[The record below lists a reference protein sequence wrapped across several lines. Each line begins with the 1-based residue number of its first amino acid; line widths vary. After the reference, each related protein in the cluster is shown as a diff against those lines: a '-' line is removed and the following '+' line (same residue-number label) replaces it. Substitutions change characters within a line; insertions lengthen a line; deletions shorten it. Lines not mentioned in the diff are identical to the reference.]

1 MFYYVDQLRTTLF
14 PIGLVK
20 TESVLIVGSVE
31 TDVERSM
38 LVVAVVMLMAV
49 LMHILFWLSQA

>member
-20 TESVLIVGSVE
+20 TESDLIVGSVE
-31 TDVERSM
+31 TDVERSL
-38 LVVAVVMLMAV
+38 LVVAVVMLMVV

>member
-20 TESVLIVGSVE
+20 TESDLIVGSVE

-38 LVVAVVMLMAV
+38 LVVAVVMLMVV